1 MYFDTLGAQ
10 PRVKPSREGAMA
22 KKLLINA
29 ATEDQLRVAMVEDGV
44 LQEVGM
50 ETSAR
55 GQISGNIYKAVV
67 DRLDPSLNA
76 AFVDYGGERNGF
88 LPADDVHPKWYK
100 DQAKKEGNGT
110 PPIRKILGRNQ
121 QLIVQVS
128 QDPRGQKGALLT
140 TFISF
145 PGRFLVLM
153 PYKAKNGVSRKIQ
166 DEAERERLKKLLD
179 EINPSED
186 MGFIARTAA
195 EGKSKNE
202 LQREARA
209 LRRLWQGIAEK
220 AKKATAPALL
230 YQESNLAIRTIRDY
244 LSPDVDEIMVDDPKL
259 FGEIQE
265 FFKATMPKLTKIV
278 KLYEEKTPLFN
289 KYQIEE
295 QIESIHEPQVKLKS
309 GGTIVITPTE
319 ALVAIDVNTG
329 KTTLREDPET
339 TAFKTNL
346 EAAQEIARQLRLR
359 DLGGL
364 IVVDFIDMENKKHRA
379 EVEKAFKE
387 AFKGDKARVR
397 MSRISQFGLI
407 EMSRQR
413 LKPPIESRAFDPCP
427 LCKGTGKVKSAQA
440 RALQVLRKIQGAAA
454 KKNLLRVEGELPQS
468 TGRYL
473 LNDLRR
479 DLADLEREFGVKV
492 VLEVQPSLPCQEAK
506 LRLYR
511 AKKGGEGETVEEIR
525 L

>member
-1 MYFDTLGAQ
+1 MGM
-10 PRVKPSREGAMA
+10 S
-22 KKLLINA
+22 KKMLINA
-29 ATEDQLRVAMVEDGV
+29 AAEDQLRVAIVEDGF

-55 GQISGNIYKAVV
+55 GQIAGNIYKAVV

-88 LPADDVHPKWYK
+88 LPADDVHPKWYRG
-100 DQAKKEGNGT
+100 QPRKEGNGSL
-110 PPIRKILGRNQ
+110 PIKKILERNQ
-121 QLIVQVS
+121 HILVQVS
-128 QDPRGQKGALLT
+128 QDPRGHKGALLT
-140 TFISF
+140 TYISF

-153 PYKAKNGVSRKIQ
+153 PYRAKNGVSRKIE
-166 DEAERERLKKLLD
+166 DEQERERLKKLLD
-179 EINPSED
+179 EINPSEEV
-186 MGFIARTAA
+186 GFIARTAA

-202 LQREARA
+202 LQREAKA

-220 AKKATAPALL
+220 AKKATPPALL

-244 LSPDVDEIMVDDPKL
+244 LSPDVDEILVDDPGL
-259 FGEIQE
+259 FEEIQE
-265 FFKATMPKLTKIV
+265 FFKATMPKLAKMV
-278 KLYEEKTPLFN
+278 KLYKDRTPLFN

-295 QIESIHEPQVKLKS
+295 QIESIHEPQVRLKS

-329 KTTLREDPET
+329 KTTVREDPET

-364 IVVDFIDMENKKHRA
+364 IVVDFIDMENKKNRA
-379 EVEKAFKE
+379 EVEKTFRE

-397 MSRISQFGLI
+397 MSRISQFGLL

-413 LKPPIESRAFDPCP
+413 LKPPLESRAFDQCP
-427 LCKGTGKVKSAQA
+427 LCKGGGKVKSPEAQ
-440 RALQVLRKIQGAAA
+440 ALQVLRKIQGAAA

-473 LNDLRR
+473 LNELRKDLS
-479 DLADLEREFGVKV
+479 DTEREFGIKI
-492 VLEVQPSLPCQEAK
+492 LLDIQPGFPSQEAT

-511 AKKGGEGETVEEIR
+511 AKKGGEGESVEEIR
-525 L
+525 I

>member
-1 MYFDTLGAQ
+1 M
-10 PRVKPSREGAMA
+10 S
-22 KKLLINA
+22 KKMLINA
-29 ATEDQLRVAMVEDGV
+29 AAEDQLRVAIVENGL

-88 LPADDVHPKWYK
+88 LPADDIHPKWYRG
-100 DQAKKEGNGT
+100 QPKKEGNGT
-110 PPIRKILGRNQ
+110 PPIRKILERNQ
-121 QLIVQVS
+121 HILVQVS
-128 QDPRGQKGALLT
+128 QDPRGHKGALLT
-140 TFISF
+140 TYISF

-153 PYKAKNGVSRKIQ
+153 PYRAKNGVSRKIE
-166 DEAERERLKKLLD
+166 DEQERERLKKLLD
-179 EINPSED
+179 EINPSEEV
-186 MGFIARTAA
+186 GFIARTAA

-202 LQREARA
+202 LQREAKA

-220 AKKATAPALL
+220 AKKATPPALL

-244 LSPDVDEIMVDDPKL
+244 LSPDVDEILVDDERL
-259 FGEIQE
+259 FEEIQE
-265 FFKATMPKLTKIV
+265 FFKATMPKLAKMV
-278 KLYEEKTPLFN
+278 KLYKDRTPLFN

-295 QIESIHEPQVKLKS
+295 QIESIHDPQVRLKS

-329 KTTLREDPET
+329 KTTVREDPET

-364 IVVDFIDMENKKHRA
+364 IVVDFIDMENKKNRA
-379 EVEKAFKE
+379 EVEKTFRE

-397 MSRISQFGLI
+397 MSRISQFGLL

-413 LKPPIESRAFDPCP
+413 LKPPLESKAFDPCP
-427 LCKGTGKVKSAQA
+427 LCRGVGKVKSPEAQ
-440 RALQVLRKIQGAAA
+440 ALQVLRKIQGAAA

-473 LNDLRR
+473 LNELRKDLS
-479 DLADLEREFGVKV
+479 DTEREFGIKI
-492 VLEVQPSLPCQEAK
+492 LLDIQPNFPSQEAT

-511 AKKGGEGETVEEIR
+511 AKKGGEGESVEEIR
-525 L
+525 I

>member
-1 MYFDTLGAQ
+1 
-10 PRVKPSREGAMA
+10 MA

-29 ATEDQLRVAMVEDGV
+29 ASEDQLRVAMVEDGL

-67 DRLDPSLNA
+67 ERLDPSLNA
-76 AFVDYGGERNGF
+76 AFVNYGGDRNGF

-100 DQAKKEGNGT
+100 AQAKRESNGY
-110 PPIRKILGRNQ
+110 PFIRKILERNQ

-128 QDPRGQKGALLT
+128 QDPRGHKGALLT
-140 TFISF
+140 TFVSL

-166 DEAERERLKKLLD
+166 DEAERERLKKVLD

-202 LQREARA
+202 LQKEARA

-220 AKKATAPALL
+220 AKTVSAPVLL
-230 YQESNLAIRTIRDY
+230 YQETNLAIRTIRDY
-244 LSPDVDEIMVDDPKL
+244 LSPDVDEILVDDQGL
-259 FGEIQE
+259 FQEIQD
-265 FFKATMPKLTKIV
+265 FFRATMPKLTKIV
-278 KLYEEKTPLFN
+278 KLYKDKTPLFN
-289 KYQIEE
+289 KYQIEA
-295 QIESIHEPQVKLKS
+295 QIESIHEPQVRLKS

-329 KTTLREDPET
+329 KTTVREDPET

-346 EAAQEIARQLRLR
+346 EATQEIARQLRLR

-397 MSRISQFGLI
+397 MSKISQFGLL

-413 LKPPIESRAFDPCP
+413 LKPPLESRAFDSCP
-427 LCKGTGKVKSAQA
+427 FCKGSGKVKSAEAQ
-440 RALQVLRKIQGAAA
+440 ALQVLRKIQGAAA
-454 KKNLLRVEGELPQS
+454 KRNLIRVEGELPQS

-473 LNDLRR
+473 LNDLRKE
-479 DLADLEREFGVKV
+479 LADLEREFGVKV
-492 VLEVQPSLPCQEAK
+492 MLDVQPGPPSQEAT

-511 AKKGGEGETVEEIR
+511 AKKTGEGETAEEIR